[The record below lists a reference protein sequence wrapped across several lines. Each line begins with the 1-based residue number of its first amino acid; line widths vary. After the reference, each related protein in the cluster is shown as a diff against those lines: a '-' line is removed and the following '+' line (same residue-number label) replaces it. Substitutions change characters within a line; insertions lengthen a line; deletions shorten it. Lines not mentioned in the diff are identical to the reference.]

1 MPSWKRILKVPSS
14 NDQTDVKISAAE
26 FHFSA
31 ALVFYAF
38 IFKNESLFIVTPMQN
53 LKHNGK
59 LGFGVLYG
67 ALEAHAGV
75 VADKVQRAE
84 KGFVIRGILRCHGYA
99 ADGVCDVRVHKDIA
113 APLYHFRRAVF
124 AYEVIVVAQQL
135 KVRVVDL
142 FDKLQS
148 FRLHCENICF
158 FVPQRLQR
166 DGDTVLFTGV
176 T

>member
-1 MPSWKRILKVPSS
+1 MPSWKRILKVPAS

-31 ALVFYAF
+31 ALVFYALT
-38 IFKNESLFIVTPMQN
+38 FKNESLFIVTPMQN

-84 KGFVIRGILRCHGYA
+84 KCFVIRGVLRCHGYA
-99 ADGVCDVRVHKDIA
+99 ADGVCDK
-113 APLYHFRRAVF
+113 
-124 AYEVIVVAQQL
+124 
-135 KVRVVDL
+135 
-142 FDKLQS
+142 
-148 FRLHCENICF
+148 FRLLDRHTHTK
-158 FVPQRLQR
+158 RA
-166 DGDTVLFTGV
+166 
-176 T
+176 

>member
-31 ALVFYAF
+31 ALVFYALT
-38 IFKNESLFIVTPMQN
+38 FKNESLFIVTPMQN

-84 KGFVIRGILRCHGYA
+84 KGFVIRGILRRHGYA
-99 ADGVCDVRVHKDIA
+99 ADGVAICVCARIS
-113 APLYHFRRAVF
+113 P
-124 AYEVIVVAQQL
+124 
-135 KVRVVDL
+135 
-142 FDKLQS
+142 
-148 FRLHCENICF
+148 HCSTISG
-158 FVPQRLQR
+158 VPFSLMR
-166 DGDTVLFTGV
+166 
-176 T
+176 

>member
-1 MPSWKRILKVPSS
+1 M
-14 NDQTDVKISAAE
+14 
-26 FHFSA
+26 
-31 ALVFYAF
+31 
-38 IFKNESLFIVTPMQN
+38 
-53 LKHNGK
+53 
-59 LGFGVLYG
+59 
-67 ALEAHAGV
+67 
-75 VADKVQRAE
+75 
-84 KGFVIRGILRCHGYA
+84 
-99 ADGVCDVRVHKDIA
+99 RVHKNIA
-113 APLYHFRRAVF
+113 ALLYHFRRAVF

>member
-1 MPSWKRILKVPSS
+1 MKVPSS
-14 NDQTDVKISAAE
+14 KDQTDVKISAAE

-31 ALVFYAF
+31 ALVFYALT
-38 IFKNESLFIVTPMQN
+38 FKNESLFIVTPMQN

-84 KGFVIRGILRCHGYA
+84 KGFVIRGILRRHGYA
-99 ADGVCDVRVHKDIA
+99 ADGVCDMRVRKDIA
-113 APLYHFRRAVF
+113 ALLYHFRRAVF

-158 FVPQRLQR
+158 LVPQRLQR